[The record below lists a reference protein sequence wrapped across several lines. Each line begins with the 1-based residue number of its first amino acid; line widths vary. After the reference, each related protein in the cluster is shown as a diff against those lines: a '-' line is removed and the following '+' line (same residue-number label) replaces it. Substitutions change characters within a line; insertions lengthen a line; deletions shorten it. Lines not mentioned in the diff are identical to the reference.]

1 MLHVG
6 DITKLNGNELPPVD
20 IITGGSPC
28 QDLSVAGARAGLAG
42 ERSGLF
48 MEQVRIVKEMRDAD
62 ERRGRAAHAVRPR
75 YMVWENVPGAFSSA
89 GGEDFRVVLEEIVRI
104 KACTGAVP
112 RPDSGRWEFAGAIIL
127 GDQFSLAWRVMDA
140 QYWGVAQR
148 RKRIFLV
155 ADFAG
160 RSAPQILFEQDR
172 LFGNPAQSQ
181 GERQGT
187 SATAQKSIR
196 DSSGSCTV
204 GFDGYNGDMTGDK
217 AATLGVN
224 CGMSTGRNGII
235 RALAANQRD
244 EVRDMHDV
252 AAALGAQP
260 GIKQQTFVAG
270 IVSKGNGDCFLTPD
284 CHTALTA
291 GGGQAGQGYPCIFA
305 AGFSAGQGAEA
316 GGIGYQTECAPTLK
330 ASESGSNIVAI
341 LSPIIILLVL
351 LCSLLSGTADHNTT
365 ALELCFHGG
374 VISDSVP
381 EDYRGHIE
389 NMRDSFSILEGSA
402 TELDGQ
408 MEDGDSLDQTRVKAV
423 FYALYFGEKQPS
435 QRAHQQ
441 YLDCFITYEERTR
454 TVTEVD
460 DAGNEVEVEETY
472 TVAVPIR
479 DLSVVY
485 ENIRSKMGTEI
496 TAEDQANATEIY
508 YRILCGG
515 PAPTYGS
522 EFDIWSDGLP
532 LSDAPFIGADGFCS
546 PIGESWRSVVT
557 SEFGWRK
564 DPFTGKGAGHT
575 GIDLGMPKGTP
586 IRAALTGTV
595 YLVRYSTT
603 GYGYHVMIDHGGGFV
618 TLYAHCSKLLVAEG
632 QQVQAGDIIAEV
644 GSTGRSTGNHLH
656 FEVRI
661 NGEKQNPRS
670 YLP

>member
-1 MLHVG
+1 
-6 DITKLNGNELPPVD
+6 
-20 IITGGSPC
+20 
-28 QDLSVAGARAGLAG
+28 
-42 ERSGLF
+42 
-48 MEQVRIVKEMRDAD
+48 
-62 ERRGRAAHAVRPR
+62 
-75 YMVWENVPGAFSSA
+75 
-89 GGEDFRVVLEEIVRI
+89 
-104 KACTGAVP
+104 
-112 RPDSGRWEFAGAIIL
+112 
-127 GDQFSLAWRVMDA
+127 
-140 QYWGVAQR
+140 
-148 RKRIFLV
+148 
-155 ADFAG
+155 
-160 RSAPQILFEQDR
+160 
-172 LFGNPAQSQ
+172 
-181 GERQGT
+181 
-187 SATAQKSIR
+187 
-196 DSSGSCTV
+196 
-204 GFDGYNGDMTGDK
+204 MTGDK